1 MATYTKL
8 TWPIVDT
15 EAVCTQQDMGAAGYL
30 TLNGTLFNTSVPNQV
45 SFIDSNLIRSVSIT
59 STNNLSARSFVI
71 TGFQNSA
78 PVQETI
84 TGPNNTTV
92 YGTKVYD
99 VITGVFVDGA
109 AAAIK
114 VGTGSK
120 GYFPLLVVNSNI
132 STTIN
137 YSMSVLFPP
146 TVITNINYS
155 VYQTLDQINSNFI
168 TFDNQLNNLFP
179 ITGLINQTSS
189 QIASFKDV
197 TNFILLK
204 VNSSGTPLTDTFDF
218 IFLQA
223 N

>member
-15 EAVCTQQDMGAAGYL
+15 EAVCTEQDMGAAGYL
-30 TLNGTLFNTSVPNQV
+30 TLNGTLFSSSVPNQV
-45 SFIDSNLIRSVSIT
+45 SFIDSGLIRSVSIT

-92 YGTKVYD
+92 YGTKVFD
-99 VITGVFVDGA
+99 VITSVFVDGA

-114 VGTGSK
+114 IGTGSI
-120 GYFPLLVVNSNI
+120 GYLPLFVVNTG

-137 YSMSVLFPP
+137 YSMSVIFPP
-146 TVITNINYS
+146 SITTNINYS
-155 VYQTLDQINSNFI
+155 VYQTLDQINTNYI
-168 TFDNQLNNLFP
+168 TFDNQLGNLFP
-179 ITGLINQTSS
+179 ISGLTSQTSS
-189 QIASFKDV
+189 QLATSLNI

-218 IFLQA
+218 IFLQV
-223 N
+223 

>member
-15 EAVCTQQDMGAAGYL
+15 EAICVEQDMGTAGYL
-30 TLNGTLFNTSVPNQV
+30 TLNGTLFSTSVPNQV

-120 GYFPLLVVNSNI
+120 GYLPLFVVNI
-132 STTIN
+132 GTTTIN
-137 YSMSVLFPP
+137 YSMSVIFPP
-146 TVITNINYS
+146 SITTNINYS
-155 VYQTLDQINSNFI
+155 VYQTLDQINTNYI
-168 TFDNQLNNLFP
+168 TFDNQIGNLFP
-179 ITGLINQTSS
+179 VAGLTSQTSS
-189 QIASFKDV
+189 QIATSLNI

-218 IFLQA
+218 IFLQV
-223 N
+223 